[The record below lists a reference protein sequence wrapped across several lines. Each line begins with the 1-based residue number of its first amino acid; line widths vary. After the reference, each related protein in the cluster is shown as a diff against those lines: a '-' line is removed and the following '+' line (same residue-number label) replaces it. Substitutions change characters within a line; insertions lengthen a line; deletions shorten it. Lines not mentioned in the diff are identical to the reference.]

1 MWLCWKGGSPREQ
14 QNNIT
19 DMDNRYN
26 PVIFSKLKVLASQ
39 SDWQGMLAYL
49 RSLSH
54 SGFRTASY
62 ILKERV
68 LPMLDANDFWQ
79 CFSDVALTDTK
90 AFLMTFL
97 QAATK
102 MYLGGSDTNIS
113 SSGTNAGSSNTQS
126 GGSFSFDNPLFLA
139 FANKT
144 ATLPTSL
151 DRKKSLLLLLP
162 IMKTPEEISRLLN
175 AFCLDDNKKKIP
187 YLVESKE
194 TPQCYFVL
202 FQLLRQCDGDMEY
215 MRHTLSLILKRSTP
229 MAFNFV
235 SLARSYFGVEGL
247 NGRFSLRLES
257 YELSRLESDYP
268 TFLKSLERMIAK

>member
-1 MWLCWKGGSPREQ
+1 
-14 QNNIT
+14 
-19 DMDNRYN
+19 MDNRYN
-26 PVIFSKLKVLASQ
+26 PVIFSKLKALASQ

-68 LPMLDANDFWQ
+68 LPMLDANNFWQ

-97 QAATK
+97 QAAAN
-102 MYLGGSDTNIS
+102 MY
-113 SSGTNAGSSNTQS
+113 S

-144 ATLPTSL
+144 AALPTSL
-151 DRKKSLLLLLP
+151 DRKKSILLLLP

-175 AFCLDDNKKKIP
+175 AFCLDDNKKKIS

-194 TPQCYFVL
+194 TVQCYFVL

-215 MRHTLSLILKRSTP
+215 MRHTLSLIQKRSTP
-229 MAFNFV
+229 LAFNFV
-235 SLARSYFGVEGL
+235 SLTRSYFGVEGL
-247 NGRFSLRLES
+247 SGRFSLHLES

-268 TFLKSLERMIAK
+268 TFLKSLERLIAK

>member
-1 MWLCWKGGSPREQ
+1 
-14 QNNIT
+14 
-19 DMDNRYN
+19 MDNRYN
-26 PVIFSKLKVLASQ
+26 PVIFSKLKALASQ
-39 SDWQGMLAYL
+39 SDWQGMIAYL
-49 RSLSH
+49 HSLSH

-68 LPMLDANDFWQ
+68 LPALDAQNFWQ
-79 CFSDVALTDTK
+79 CFAEVALTDTK

-97 QAATK
+97 QAAVK
-102 MYLGGSDTNIS
+102 MY
-113 SSGTNAGSSNTQS
+113 QS
-126 GGSFSFDNPLFLA
+126 GLLTFENAVFET
-139 FANKT
+139 FANQT
-144 ATLPTSL
+144 APLAVSI

-162 IMKTPEEISRLLN
+162 TMKMPEEIFWLLN
-175 AFCLDDNKKKIP
+175 AFCHDNNAMKIN
-187 YLVESKE
+187 YLTEAKE

-202 FQLLRQCDGDMEY
+202 FQLMRQSDGDTESL
-215 MRHTLSLILKRSTP
+215 RHTLSLILKRSTP

-268 TFLKSLERMIAK
+268 TFLKSLERLIAK